1 MDGFLAPTSRPA
13 SAMSQSSYEED
24 MPLPGTPSTSR
35 PLPTILVNT
44 PGDEENVTSITKP
57 TPYVYEYIKDFWG
70 PSKNERSFKC
80 RMKFCNKDIKYAI
93 TSFSNLKTHYEKM
106 HPAEYPNFVAALS
119 AGYNYKKRGRHLSGA
134 R

>member
-24 MPLPGTPSTSR
+24 MPGTPSR
-35 PLPTILVNT
+35 PLPTILVNNT

-70 PSKNERSFKC
+70 PSKN
-80 RMKFCNKDIKYAI
+80 
-93 TSFSNLKTHYEKM
+93 
-106 HPAEYPNFVAALS
+106 
-119 AGYNYKKRGRHLSGA
+119 
-134 R
+134 

>member
-24 MPLPGTPSTSR
+24 MPGTPSR

-57 TPYVYEYIKDFWG
+57 MPYVYEYIKAFWG

>member
-24 MPLPGTPSTSR
+24 MPLPGTPSR

-44 PGDEENVTSITKP
+44 PGDEE
-57 TPYVYEYIKDFWG
+57 
-70 PSKNERSFKC
+70 
-80 RMKFCNKDIKYAI
+80 
-93 TSFSNLKTHYEKM
+93 
-106 HPAEYPNFVAALS
+106 NFVAALS